1 MTDADRQYWH
11 GPLAP
16 MVRDPHPSDGLWRA
30 NWPEIV
36 LVAIL
41 SAAVLFMAGVAML
54 VVAG

>member
-16 MVRDPHPSDGLWRA
+16 MAREPHPSDGLWRA

-41 SAAVLFMAGVAML
+41 LAAVLFMAGVAVL